1 MSAPD
6 FTRWL
11 VEALLA
17 SALLIALVMLLRRP
31 VAKYLGARAAYALWA
46 LPVLRLLLPPLPQA
60 ASPVAMLPVDS
71 HFVSIGYV
79 REAVQAPATQ
89 FPWIEAGLVIW
100 MGGAALF
107 LLVQAVAYLRFRRL
121 ILSDG
126 VEIGRDG
133 TVAMLESV
141 HVTGPLAFGIL
152 HRRVV
157 VPVDFRDRYSPEE
170 QALALAHELT
180 HHRRG
185 DLVANLAALLL
196 LTLHWCNPVAWI
208 AYRAFRADQ
217 ELACDAQ
224 VLARHGA
231 DRAQAYGR
239 AILKAATATPLSA
252 GNRFNICHLNTVD
265 NLKGRLKMLSNH
277 TASLHHISWSMAAIA
292 VVTVAG
298 LALTASGSG
307 AAREMAS
314 VSDRLSEAKVM
325 KLATLLPQEAQE
337 TVSSVIVPETP
348 ETPEPPMAPLAPA
361 VPTAPEAPP
370 APYTALRP
378 LEPAVSL
385 LPMRAAVPTRAE
397 IARMVPD
404 IRVETDCGRHPGSSH
419 EYVDASGKR
428 HVRIAVC
435 TTAVRRQAMA
445 DARAAVAEARAGVA
459 EAERA
464 AMEARR
470 EAAQDRAQAQ
480 AEARAEMAEA
490 RAEMARARVEMRREM
505 AHAQADVD

>member
-1 MSAPD
+1 MSGPD

-31 VAKYLGARAAYALWA
+31 VAQYLGARAAYALWA
-46 LPVLRLLLPPLPQA
+46 LPVLRLLLPPLPSA
-60 ASPVAMLPVDS
+60 ASPVAMLPLDS
-71 HFVSIGYV
+71 HLVSISHV
-79 REAVQAPATQ
+79 REAVQVPAAQ
-89 FPWIEAGLVIW
+89 FPWVEAGLVIW
-100 MGGAALF
+100 MSGAVLF
-107 LLVQAVAYLRFRRL
+107 LLVQAIAYARFRRL

-126 VEIGRDG
+126 AEIGRDG
-133 TVAMLESV
+133 NVAVLESV

-157 VPVDFRDRYSPEE
+157 VPIDFADRYSREE

-185 DLVANLAALLL
+185 DLIANLAALML
-196 LTLHWCNPVAWI
+196 LTLHWCNPIAWI

-231 DRAQAYGR
+231 DQAQTYGR

-252 GNRFNICHLNTVD
+252 GNRFNICHLNSVD
-265 NLKGRLKMLSNH
+265 TLKGRLKMLSNH

-314 VSDRLSEAKVM
+314 VSSRLSEAKLT
-325 KLATLLPQEAQE
+325 KLAAFMPEEVRDVAAPVT
-337 TVSSVIVPETP
+337 PETP
-348 ETPEPPMAPLAPA
+348 ETPTTPTTPVVA
-361 VPTAPEAPP
+361 VTPTAPTAPSAPFEPAAPLPPP
-370 APYTALRP
+370 APAAP
-378 LEPAVSL
+378 
-385 LPMRAAVPTRAE
+385 RAPVVNDHYHAVPSRAE

-404 IRVETDCGRHPGSSH
+404 IRVDTNCAGQPGSSH

-435 TTAVRRQAMA
+435 TAAIRRQAMA
-445 DARAAVAEARAGVA
+445 DARAGMAEAQL
-459 EAERA
+459 A
-464 AMEARR
+464 AAEARR

-490 RAEMARARVEMRREM
+490 RAELVRARAEMRREM
-505 AHAQADVD
+505 ARAQAEVD